1 MVAYR
6 HYFVVLEQIVA
17 HLVDL
22 ILALAS
28 TILLFPKLESVAPF
42 QAISSALTH
51 LTSFLALEKFVV
63 LYWTQETWTSPFVFV
78 VDDVVFSAILL
89 PIKG

>member
-42 QAISSALTH
+42 
-51 LTSFLALEKFVV
+51 
-63 LYWTQETWTSPFVFV
+63 
-78 VDDVVFSAILL
+78 
-89 PIKG
+89 